1 MEAFLF
7 MLVVVGL
14 FVSAGVVISVR
25 FYARGALGIGRF
37 RRIRRLRSLKPK
49 PGGAMLEETVEEIID
64 EQVPVEEE
72 V

>member
-7 MLVVVGL
+7 LLVIIGL
-14 FVSAGVVISVR
+14 LVIAGVVISVR

-37 RRIRRLRSLKPK
+37 RRIRRSRSLKPQ

-64 EQVPVEEE
+64 EHVPVEEE

>member
-14 FVSAGVVISVR
+14 LVIAGVVISVR

-37 RRIRRLRSLKPK
+37 RRIRRLRSIKPQ

-64 EQVPVEEE
+64 EHVPVEEE